1 MRSDALRTIFT
12 ADERFDDV
20 RRMRIWARLAPRL
33 PTASAAPRRWPWL
46 VGASAL
52 AAAAVLVLVIHRPG
66 EGALHVVPA
75 NGVLAMP
82 LGPATR
88 AALVGPGELLVV
100 ETGERTAVQ
109 LRGGTLYGE
118 FTGAPGRSLR
128 IEASGTVI
136 EVVGTLFSV
145 TATAKATC
153 VSVAH
158 GRVKF
163 TSRGATTYVNGGQ
176 QACAGR
182 ATAPSPTH
190 PLDTT
195 THDALA
201 RFDRTWFAT
210 SQPPAPAAP
219 SAGPAPA
226 TPAAGPALATPAA
239 GPALATPATGPALAT
254 SAAAPAPATS
264 AAGPAAS
271 AAAPAASAAGPAP
284 VPASPAPAAAP
295 IPAPASPRR
304 AAAPTLAGA
313 APVAA
318 PAIAPA
324 RHVTAER
331 PRVAEFPKRVAAEPR
346 SEASQPATPEGAAA
360 SSPPATS
367 AAKPEPPPTADALY
381 RAADAAL
388 ARGDAAAADR
398 ALADL
403 LARDP
408 DSSLADEALYER
420 ARLAFARGD
429 WTATRGFVAQLA
441 THGPSALLEP
451 ASYLGCR
458 AAVNARADDAQQC
471 FADYI
476 AAFPTGAHV
485 GDARTQLHRGTP

>member
-1 MRSDALRTIFT
+1 MRNDALRTIFT
-12 ADERFDDV
+12 ADEHFNDV

-33 PTASAAPRRWPWL
+33 PTNAAAPRRWPWL
-46 VGASAL
+46 VAAGVL
-52 AAAAVLVLVIHRPG
+52 AAALVAFVIHRPT

-100 ETGERTAVQ
+100 EAGERTAVE

-128 IEASGTVI
+128 IEANGAVI

-145 TATAKATC
+145 TATAKGTC
-153 VSVAH
+153 VAVAH

-163 TSRGATTYVNGGQ
+163 TSRGVTTYVGGGQ

-182 ATAPSPTH
+182 ATAPSPIH

-210 SQPPAPAAP
+210 SEPPPPAPTEAPHEAAGPPPVVAPAAVPVATPVAAP
-219 SAGPAPA
+219 SSAPVA
-226 TPAAGPALATPAA
+226 PPV
-239 GPALATPATGPALAT
+239 
-254 SAAAPAPATS
+254 AAPS
-264 AAGPAAS
+264 S
-271 AAAPAASAAGPAP
+271 
-284 VPASPAPAAAP
+284 
-295 IPAPASPRR
+295 
-304 AAAPTLAGA
+304 

-318 PAIAPA
+318 PSVAERHAAVAPGRVASAPRAVAPA
-324 RHVTAER
+324 VTA
-331 PRVAEFPKRVAAEPR
+331 
-346 SEASQPATPEGAAA
+346 S
-360 SSPPATS
+360 ATS
-367 AAKPEPPPTADALY
+367 PAADGSAAPTAEPEPPSADALY
-381 RAADAAL
+381 RAADDAL
-388 ARGDAAAADR
+388 ARGDAATADR

-408 DSSLADEALYER
+408 DSALADEALYER

-429 WTATRGFVAQLA
+429 WTATRRFVEEVAS
-441 THGPSALLEP
+441 HESSALREP

-458 AAVNARADDAQQC
+458 AALNARADDAQQC

-476 AAFPTGAHV
+476 AAFPSGAHV
-485 GDARTQLHRGTP
+485 GDARAQLRRGAP